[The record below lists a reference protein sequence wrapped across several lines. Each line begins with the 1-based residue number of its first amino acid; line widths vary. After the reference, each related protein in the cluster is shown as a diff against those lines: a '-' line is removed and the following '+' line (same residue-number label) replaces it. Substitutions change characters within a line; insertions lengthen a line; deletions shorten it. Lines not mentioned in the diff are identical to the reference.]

1 MNGSPTLAALM
12 VAATRSQASP
22 AAMIVIGAVS
32 TLVGLFWVAFFR
44 APNRGGSDAYPF
56 DYSGQR
62 SMVAWVF
69 VVIGVIVLILGIL
82 RAVG

>member
-1 MNGSPTLAALM
+1 MNRSPALAALM

-22 AAMIVIGAVS
+22 VAMIVIGAVS

-44 APNRGGSDAYPF
+44 TQNKSGSDAYPF

-69 VVIGVIVLILGIL
+69 VVIGAIVLVLGIL